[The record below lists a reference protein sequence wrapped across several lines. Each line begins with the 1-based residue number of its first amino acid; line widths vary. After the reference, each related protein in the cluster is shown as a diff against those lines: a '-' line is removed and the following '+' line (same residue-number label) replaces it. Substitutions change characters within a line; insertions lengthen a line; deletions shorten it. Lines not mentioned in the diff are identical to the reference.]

1 MIEWNEYW
9 ESYSTSK
16 AEFWMITERDVVLN
30 KYLDQIDQPVKKVLE
45 VGCGFGS
52 NIKLLKSKREDVDAY
67 TLDNSE
73 VAIEKIKPEIHNSYL
88 GDCRET
94 PFEKNQFDVVYS
106 AGLMEH
112 FKDELP
118 FINEMKRIVKPDG
131 YLITFVP
138 AKISLWQLYQLLH
151 FGNWQHGYEKAYSY
165 NRLRNLFLEN
175 GFSINEM
182 LGIDPFSINGFLM
195 KLLNKSMNPLIKISP
210 IKSGYTEL
218 CVVAQK
224 KN

>member
-1 MIEWNEYW
+1 MIEWNDYW
-9 ESYSTSK
+9 ATYSTSK
-16 AEFWMITERDVVLN
+16 AELWMIGERDVVLN
-30 KYLDQIDQPVKKVLE
+30 KYLDLIDKPVKKVLE

-52 NIKLLKSKREDVDAY
+52 NIKLLKSKRSDVEVY

-73 VAIEKIKPEIHNSYL
+73 TAIERIKETIPNSYL

-94 PFEKNQFDVVYS
+94 PFEDNQFDLVYS

-118 FINEMKRIVKPDG
+118 FINEMKRIVNTPG
-131 YLITFVP
+131 YLVTFVP

-165 NRLRNLFLEN
+165 SGLKKLFVEN
-175 GFSINEM
+175 NFKINEIS
-182 LGIDPFSINGFLM
+182 GIDPFSINGFLM
-195 KLLNKSMNPLIKISP
+195 KLLNKSFDPLFKRSF
-210 IKSGYTEL
+210 IKSGYTEISI
-218 CVVAQK
+218 VTQK
-224 KN
+224 

>member
-1 MIEWNEYW
+1 MIEWNDYW
-9 ESYSTSK
+9 ENYSTSK
-16 AEFWMITERDVVLN
+16 AEYWMISERDRVLN
-30 KYLDQIDQPVKKVLE
+30 KYTDLIKNPTKKVLE

-52 NIKLLKSKREDVDAY
+52 NIKLLKDKRNDVEAF

-73 VAIEKIKPEIHNSYL
+73 VAIEKIKPEIPNSYL
-88 GDCRET
+88 GDCRNT
-94 PFEKNQFDVVYS
+94 PFEENQFDIVYS

-118 FINEMKRIVKPDG
+118 FVNEMKRIVKPDG

-165 NRLRNLFLEN
+165 NGLKSLFEKN
-175 GFSINEM
+175 GFTVNEM
-182 LGIDPFSINGFLM
+182 LGIDPFSINGFIM
-195 KLLNKSMNPLIKISP
+195 KLMNKSMNPLFKKSLV
-210 IKSGYTEL
+210 KSGYTEL
-218 CVVAQK
+218 CIITQK
-224 KN
+224 H